1 MITPEKNKT
10 NVELAVELAY
20 VMQELRNLTR
30 KHIQKKIKDHGINL
44 TYEMLEVM
52 GSLWRK
58 DGLNQQE
65 IADRTLRDK
74 SSMTYLLDNLIKRKL
89 VKRLADKNDRRNKL
103 IFLTKEGLALKD
115 ILYPWVAEVYGL
127 ASEEIATQDLQN
139 GLSLISRMVINLKKE

>member
-1 MITPEKNKT
+1 MTIPKKGKN
-10 NVELAVELAY
+10 EIAVELAFL
-20 VMQELRNLTR
+20 MQELRNLTR
-30 KHIQKKIKDHGINL
+30 KYIQKKIKDHGINL

-127 ASEEIATQDLQN
+127 ASEEIATGDLQN
-139 GLSLISRMVINLKKE
+139 GLSLISRMVGNLKKE

>member
-1 MITPEKNKT
+1 MAIQKKSKN
-10 NVELAVELAY
+10 EIAVELAFL
-20 VMQELRNLTR
+20 MQELRNLTR
-30 KHIQKKIKDHGINL
+30 KYIQKKIKDHGINL

-65 IADRTLRDK
+65 IADKTLRDK

-89 VKRLADKNDRRNKL
+89 VKRSADENDRRNKL

-115 ILYPWVAEVYGL
+115 ILYPWVAEVYGQ
-127 ASEEIATQDLQN
+127 ASVEIATQDLQN
-139 GLSLISRMVINLKKE
+139 GLLLISRMVSNLKKE

>member
-1 MITPEKNKT
+1 MTIPKKGKN
-10 NVELAVELAY
+10 EIAVELAFL
-20 VMQELRNLTR
+20 MQELRNLTR
-30 KHIQKKIKDHGINL
+30 KYIQKKIKDHGINL

-65 IADRTLRDK
+65 IADKTLRDK

>member
-1 MITPEKNKT
+1 MAIQKKNK
-10 NVELAVELAY
+10 NEIAVELAFL
-20 VMQELRNLTR
+20 MQELRNLTR
-30 KHIQKKIKDHGINL
+30 RYIQKRIKDHGINL

-89 VKRLADKNDRRNKL
+89 VKRSADKNDRRNKL
-103 IFLTKEGLALKD
+103 IFLTNEGAALKD
-115 ILYPWVAEVYGL
+115 ILYPLVAEVYGQ
-127 ASEEIATQDLQN
+127 ASEEITREDLQN
-139 GLSLISRMVINLKKE
+139 GLTLISRMVKNLKTE

>member
-1 MITPEKNKT
+1 MAIQKKSKN
-10 NVELAVELAY
+10 EIAVELAY
-20 VMQELRNLTR
+20 LMQELRTLTR
-30 KHIQKKIKDHGINL
+30 RYIQKRIKDHGINL

-89 VKRLADKNDRRNKL
+89 VKRAADENDRRNKL

-115 ILYPWVAEVYGL
+115 ILYPWVSEVYGL

-139 GLSLISRMVINLKKE
+139 GLSLISRMVSNLKKE

>member
-1 MITPEKNKT
+1 MTTQEKNKT
-10 NVELAVELAY
+10 NVELAVELAFL
-20 VMQELRNLTR
+20 MQELRNFTR
-30 KHIQKKIKDHGINL
+30 KYIQKKIKDHSINL

-89 VKRLADKNDRRNKL
+89 VKRSTDKNDRRNKL
-103 IFLTKEGLALKD
+103 IFLTQEGLALKD
-115 ILYPWVAEVYGL
+115 ILYHWVADVYGL
-127 ASEEIATQDLQN
+127 ASEEIANEDLQN
-139 GLSLISRMVINLKKE
+139 GLSLISRMVNNLKKE

>member
-10 NVELAVELAY
+10 EIAVELAY
-20 VMQELRNLTR
+20 LMQELRNFTR
-30 KHIQKKIKDHGINL
+30 KYIQKKIKEHDINL

-52 GSLWRK
+52 ACLWRK

-89 VKRLADKNDRRNKL
+89 VKRSADKNDRRNKL
-103 IFLTKEGLALKD
+103 IFLTKEGLTLKD
-115 ILYPWVAEVYGL
+115 ILYPWVADVYEL
-127 ASEEIATQDLQN
+127 ASAEISGEDLQK
-139 GLSLISRMVINLKKE
+139 GVLLIRRMVNNLKKE

>member
-1 MITPEKNKT
+1 MTVQKKRKN
-10 NVELAVELAY
+10 EIAVDLAY

-30 KHIQKKIKDHGINL
+30 KYIQKKIKDLGINL

-65 IADRTLRDK
+65 IADKTLRDK

-89 VKRLADKNDRRNKL
+89 VKRVADENDRRNKL

-115 ILYPWVAEVYGL
+115 ILYPLVAEVYGL
-127 ASEEIATQDLQN
+127 ASEEIATEDLQS
-139 GLSLISRMVINLKKE
+139 GVSLVSRMVSNLKEE

>member
-1 MITPEKNKT
+1 MTVQKKRKSEI
-10 NVELAVELAY
+10 AVELAY

-30 KHIQKKIKDHGINL
+30 KYIQKKIKDLGINL

-65 IADRTLRDK
+65 IADKTLRDK

-89 VKRLADKNDRRNKL
+89 VKRVADENDRRNKL

-115 ILYPWVAEVYGL
+115 ILYPLVAEVYGL
-127 ASEEIATQDLQN
+127 ASEEIATEDLQS
-139 GLSLISRMVINLKKE
+139 GVSLVSRMVGNLKEE